1 MDNSPKTSKTHKT
14 YASNYTRGDCQI
26 CCDNGLI
33 IPCKICEK
41 EACKTCIRKYIIDS
55 DSDIPQC
62 MFCSCAYNRGTLID
76 MLGKTFVTGE
86 YTKHINKIVVK
97 NNRLQLP
104 TFQPKAI
111 QTIEKNR
118 LKKELDDLNQQMK
131 DLKRKIEQTK
141 GEMHMI
147 DFSTQNTI
155 KQQTRNC
162 SVTGCNGFL
171 DIDFKCGICSTI
183 TCSDCLETKLA
194 YHVCDEDTKK
204 TMTLLSSDTK
214 DCPKCSFGI
223 HKTDGCDQMYCTM
236 CHAVFSWK
244 TGKFST
250 GRIHNP
256 HYFEYLR
263 KISPDGQIRREE
275 GDGQCGETVLTWRT
289 PLSAIINKVIIHCMA
304 SKKDYIVENMDGI
317 NRFIDFFERY
327 FIGMLTHARIILGN
341 IEYNRSD
348 INGANQKIRNANI
361 DLLINN
367 IDSIKYDKII
377 VANNMKNIFANE
389 KLMLN
394 MMLFD
399 VFTDAVA
406 KFYNDA
412 EIPIMINDL
421 DKIDITKDNVK
432 YAKTCIEYYQ
442 KAKMFV
448 ETLKNDITF
457 VIQYYEEEMWRLQT
471 IYTRVRSDKKEFWNV
486 HKKLLEDLSVNLDDI
501 APRKNG
507 ARRQDILN
515 TQRIAA
521 IIRRHGNNR

>member
-1 MDNSPKTSKTHKT
+1 
-14 YASNYTRGDCQI
+14 
-26 CCDNGLI
+26 
-33 IPCKICEK
+33 
-41 EACKTCIRKYIIDS
+41 
-55 DSDIPQC
+55 
-62 MFCSCAYNRGTLID
+62 

-97 NNRLQLP
+97 KHRLLLP
-104 TFQPKAI
+104 TFQPEAI

-118 LKKELDDLNQQMK
+118 LKKELDDLNKQMK
-131 DLKRKIEQTK
+131 DLKRRIEQIK

-147 DFSTQNTI
+147 DFSTQNKI

-162 SVTGCNGFL
+162 SVTDCNGFL
-171 DIDFKCGICSTI
+171 DIDFKCGICFTI
-183 TCSDCLETKLA
+183 TCSDCLETKLDD
-194 YHVCDEDTKK
+194 HVCDEDTKK
-204 TMTLLSSDTK
+204 TIALFNSDTK
-214 DCPKCSFGI
+214 NCPNCSYGI
-223 HKTDGCDQMYCTM
+223 HKTEGCDQMFCTL
-236 CHAVFSWK
+236 CHTAFSWN

-256 HYFEYLR
+256 HYYDYLR

-289 PLSAIINKVIIHCMA
+289 PLSAIINKVIINCTN
-304 SKKDYIVENMDGI
+304 SQKDYIVENMDDI
-317 NRFIDFFERY
+317 NRFIDFFEKY
-327 FIGMLTHARIILGN
+327 FIEMFIHGRIIQGN
-341 IEYNRSD
+341 IRCNQSD
-348 INGANQKIRNANI
+348 INNANNKIRDANI
-361 DLLINN
+361 DLLMNK

-399 VFTDAVA
+399 IFTDSVA

-412 EIPIMINDL
+412 EIPTMINDL
-421 DKIDITKDNVK
+421 NKIDITKNKVK
-432 YAKTCIEYYQ
+432 YAKICIEYYQ

-457 VIQYYEEEMWRLQT
+457 VVQYYEEEMWRLQT
-471 IYTRVRSDKKEFWNV
+471 IYTRVSSDKKDFWHV
-486 HKKLLEDLSVNLDDI
+486 HKKLLADLSVNLDDI
-501 APRKNG
+501 SPRNNKV
-507 ARRQDILN
+507 RQQNTLN

-521 IIRRHGNNR
+521 HIARRHGNNL